1 VTPTFQHV
9 APRDETTVLRE
20 RVNRLRASMEWANE
34 AIPGPLRAEI
44 SATIQRCDERLD
56 LGVDHTVVALAGGTG
71 SGKSSLFNALV
82 GQDFAVPG
90 IARPTTSH
98 VSAAS
103 WGPGAK
109 ALLDW
114 IGVDDHRRLER
125 EVGDDPVFAGMVL
138 LDLPDHDSVNAHNR
152 DLVDYV
158 LPMADL
164 LMWVVDPQKYADHAL
179 HSAYV
184 RVASDHGQPSVM
196 VLNHV
201 DRLAPDEAEA
211 VTQDLRRLLA
221 LDGLDNVAVVPV
233 SATTGQGIEALRE
246 EIKRVS
252 QERSVAAQAVRSDL
266 VTAGR
271 ALAGALSTR
280 AEPQLPDV
288 EEMVV
293 AIARAAGVDARA
305 DAAAAV
311 AAGRAGDVP
320 SLGAV
325 TLAALERERLDWV
338 DAATEGLPPSWRTVV
353 NEAVAVAE
361 VLTADV
367 NAALARV
374 QWPSVPTVGGW
385 RARLGRFRRVAAA
398 RRAVTSAGRD
408 AVRAVLVPAVAE
420 PTMRIH
426 ESYRVLHELTELS

>member
-1 VTPTFQHV
+1 MTPTFQHLP
-9 APRDETTVLRE
+9 PRDETTVLRE
-20 RVNRLRASMEWANE
+20 RVNRLRASMEWASE
-34 AIPGPLRAEI
+34 AIPAPLREEI
-44 SATIQRCDERLD
+44 VATIQRCDERLD

-114 IGVDDHRRLER
+114 IGVDEHRRLER
-125 EVGDDPVFAGMVL
+125 EVGEDPVFAGMVL
-138 LDLPDHDSVNAHNR
+138 LDLPDHDSINAHNR

-184 RVASDHGQPSVM
+184 TVASDHGQPSVM

-201 DRLAPDEAEA
+201 DRLAPDEAVA
-211 VTQDLRRLLA
+211 VVEDLQRLLA
-221 LDGLDNVAVVPV
+221 VDGLEGVGVVPV
-233 SATTGQGIEALRE
+233 SATTGQGVEALRA
-246 EIKRVS
+246 EIRRVS

-271 ALAGALSTR
+271 ALAAALSR
-280 AEPQLPDV
+280 HSEPQLPDV
-288 EEMVV
+288 EEMVA

-311 AAGRAGDVP
+311 AAGRAAEVP
-320 SLGAV
+320 ELGAV
-325 TLAALERERLDWV
+325 TLAAVERERLDWV
-338 DAATEGLPPSWRTVV
+338 DAATVGLPITWRTVV
-353 NEAVAVAE
+353 NEACARAKP
-361 VLTADV
+361 LTADV
-367 NAALARV
+367 NAALAAV
-374 QWPSVPTVGGW
+374 AWPEPSKAGGW
-385 RARLGRFRRVAAA
+385 RARLGRSRRAAA
-398 RRAVTSAGRD
+398 AHKAVLGAGRD
-408 AVRAVLVPAVAE
+408 AVRTVLVPLVAE